1 MQNNSDKFESTQ
13 KNPFFSQKKKK
24 NDNFFM
30 LKDSIDMN
38 FSPFLN
44 KGESYRRLND
54 YDSKILEEDAYKN
67 VSDELFKLEYKIS
80 KLEDELKV
88 IDSQIQ
94 AARDICDYDLIT
106 TLTNKKQLME
116 DEYKKLSM
124 AYNDKSLSAKITESL
139 SSVFRGNL
147 KTGAS
152 TLSRKLS
159 SLVDSLLLVLPKPF
173 AASVKLKKSLNK
185 LENINRSVDELI
197 GLSPNNDGFNKYEQL
212 SKYIV
217 KANNIQSEMKKFI
230 ND

>member
-13 KNPFFSQKKKK
+13 KNPFFSQKKK

-106 TLTNKKQLME
+106 TLTNKKTYL
-116 DEYKKLSM
+116 
-124 AYNDKSLSAKITESL
+124 
-139 SSVFRGNL
+139 
-147 KTGAS
+147 
-152 TLSRKLS
+152 
-159 SLVDSLLLVLPKPF
+159 
-173 AASVKLKKSLNK
+173 
-185 LENINRSVDELI
+185 
-197 GLSPNNDGFNKYEQL
+197 
-212 SKYIV
+212 
-217 KANNIQSEMKKFI
+217 
-230 ND
+230 